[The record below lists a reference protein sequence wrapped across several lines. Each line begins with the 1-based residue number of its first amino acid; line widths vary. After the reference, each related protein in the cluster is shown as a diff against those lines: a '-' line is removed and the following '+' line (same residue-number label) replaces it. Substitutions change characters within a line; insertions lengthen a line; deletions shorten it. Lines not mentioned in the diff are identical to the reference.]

1 MYKISLLEISDI
13 TANQVKLPY
22 STGLIWGHCRLNKTI
37 QKNFSFKMEDWIY
50 YRQDDKKIVDKIKDS
65 DIIGVSNFVWNSVQN
80 TSIIKKVKQ
89 INPNCLVVFGGQGT
103 PKGDRCKQ
111 FCKDNPGIDILV
123 HGEGELT
130 FEDILLRY
138 LKDKDWTKVNGITIN
153 PLIKGQQL
161 ISTPPRERLKDINS
175 MPSPYLDGLFDDLV
189 KIKDHDYSF
198 EGTIESVRG
207 CPFQCTFCEIGD
219 KYFQKIAK
227 QTNEKIFQEL
237 DWLSKNKVEFF
248 YNADSNFG
256 LFKEHLDQVKY
267 MTKLKKE
274 TGYPDNIR
282 VDWAK
287 AKADKVIEYAHLLTE
302 AGMMKGITIALQSM
316 NPDVL
321 KAVRRKNVD
330 NGKLQEFFDLYKD
343 KELVS
348 YVELILGLPMETL
361 DTFRDGI
368 FQIMDME
375 FHDYVGVYPM
385 TALPN
390 TPFFEPSYV
399 KEYDIDIVE
408 TTPAFFH
415 HDYPDMLLDEK
426 EYMVVGSK
434 TMSREEYIE
443 ASVWRWMFMFG
454 HFLGFTQHI
463 ARILKLTNNITYR
476 EFYEKFY
483 KFMKDN
489 PSSFFGNELVDVKN
503 TITKI
508 LNKEELW
515 GRKVENVTG
524 NYHWDFEESTM
535 INIMTNK
542 DIAFD
547 EILNFLKMNFEIED
561 SLLDD
566 VIKFQKL
573 ILKSPYKNY
582 PIQETFNYN
591 LNDVV
596 YKSKP
601 IKNGGHTYEFQ
612 SENYNGDVRDWAQKN
627 IWWGRRNRAYE
638 TKVYE
643 KISN

>member
-1 MYKISLLEISDI
+1 MYKISFLELSDI

-22 STGLIWGHCRLNKTI
+22 STGLIWGYCRLNPTI
-37 QKNFSFKMEDWIY
+37 KENFSLQMEDWMY
-50 YRQDDKKIVDKIKDS
+50 YRQDEDKIIEQIKDS
-65 DIIGVSNFVWNSVQN
+65 HIIGVSNFVWNSVQN
-80 TSIIKKVKQ
+80 TSIIKKIKK
-89 INPNCLVVFGGQGT
+89 INPQCVVVFGGQGT
-103 PKGDRCKQ
+103 PKGDRCQQ
-111 FCKDNPGIDILV
+111 FCDDNPGIDILV

-153 PLIKGQQL
+153 PPLGKL
-161 ISTPPRERLKDINS
+161 ISTPPRERVKDIDS

-189 KIKDHDYSF
+189 KIKDHDYLF

-287 AKADKVIEYAHLLTE
+287 AKADKVVEYAHLLTE

-316 NPDVL
+316 NPEVL

-348 YVELILGLPMETL
+348 YVELILGLPKETIES
-361 DTFRDGI
+361 FKDGI

-390 TPFFEPSYV
+390 TPFFEPSYIE
-399 KEYDIDIVE
+399 EYGIDIVE

-415 HDYPDMLLDEK
+415 HDYPDMLRNEK
-426 EYMVVGSK
+426 EHMVVGSD
-434 TMSREEYIE
+434 TMNREEYVE
-443 ASVWRWMFMFG
+443 ASIWRWMFMFA

-463 ARILKLTNNITYR
+463 SRVLNTTSDVSYR
-476 EFYEKFY
+476 EFYTKFY
-483 KFMKDN
+483 NWMKNN
-489 PSSFFGNELVDVKN
+489 PDSFLGKEMN
-503 TITKI
+503 ITKDT
-508 LNKEELW
+508 LTKVLKKEELW
-515 GRKVENVTG
+515 GRKVE
-524 NYHWDFEESTM
+524 ESTGEYYWDYEEATS
-535 INIMTNK
+535 IRIVTNREEFDNNLRSFILSEFK
-542 DIAFD
+542 DID
-547 EILNFLKMNFEIED
+547 V
-561 SLLDD
+561 SLLEDLLL
-566 VIKFQKL
+566 FQKM
-573 ILKSPYKNY
+573 ICSNPFEQY
-582 PIQETFNYN
+582 PKKVPFNFNIKEVIYEN
-591 LNDVV
+591 
-596 YKSKP
+596 KP
-601 IKNGGHTYEFQ
+601 IKNGGHTYEFDATNWD
-612 SENYNGDVRDWAQKN
+612 SDVKKWCTIN
-627 IWWGRRNRAYE
+627 MWWGRRNRAYE
-638 TKVYE
+638 TSVT
-643 KISN
+643 

>member
-1 MYKISLLEISDI
+1 MYKISFLELSDI

-22 STGLIWGHCRLNKTI
+22 STGLIWGYCRLNPTI
-37 QKNFSFKMEDWIY
+37 KENFSLEMEDWMY
-50 YRQDDKKIVDKIKDS
+50 YRQDEDKIIEQIKDS

-80 TSIIKKVKQ
+80 TSIIRKIKK
-89 INPNCLVVFGGQGT
+89 INPQCIVVFGGQGT
-103 PKGDRCKQ
+103 PKGDRCQQ
-111 FCKDNPGIDILV
+111 FCDDNPGIDILV

-138 LKDKDWTKVNGITIN
+138 LIDKDWTKVNGITIN
-153 PLIKGQQL
+153 PPLGKLIT
-161 ISTPPRERLKDINS
+161 TPPRERLKDIDS

-189 KIKDHDYSF
+189 KVKDHEYAF

-207 CPFQCTFCEIGD
+207 CPYQCTFCEIGD

-248 YNADSNFG
+248 YNADSNYG

-267 MTKLKKE
+267 MTKLKEK

-287 AKADKVIEYAHLLTE
+287 AKADKVVEYAYLLTE

-330 NGKLQEFFDLYKD
+330 NGKLQEFFNLYKD
-343 KELVS
+343 KKLIS
-348 YVELILGLPMETL
+348 YVELILGLPKETI
-361 DTFRDGI
+361 DTFKDGI

-399 KEYDIDIVE
+399 KEYGIDIVE

-415 HDYPDMLLDEK
+415 HDYPEMLKDEK
-426 EYMVVGSK
+426 EFMVVGSD
-434 TMSREEYIE
+434 TMNREEYVE
-443 ASVWRWMFMFG
+443 ASIWRWMFMFA

-463 ARILKLTNNITYR
+463 SRVLSSTHDISYK
-476 EFYEKFY
+476 EFYTKFY
-483 KFMKDN
+483 NWMKNHPDTFLGKEM
-489 PSSFFGNELVDVKN
+489 STTKN
-503 TITKI
+503 TLTKV
-508 LNKEELW
+508 LKKETLW
-515 GRKVENVTG
+515 GRKVEEITG
-524 NYHWDFEESTM
+524 NYFWDYEEATA
-535 INIMTNK
+535 IKIVTNREE
-542 DIAFD
+542 FD
-547 EILNFLKMNFEIED
+547 KNLRSFITSEFKNVDVTLV
-561 SLLDD
+561 DD
-566 VIKFQKL
+566 L
-573 ILKSPYKNY
+573 ILFQSSISTSPFEKY
-582 PIQETFNYN
+582 PKKVPFNFNIKEVIYDN
-591 LNDVV
+591 
-596 YKSKP
+596 KP
-601 IKNGGHTYEFQ
+601 IKNGGHTYEFN
-612 SENYNGDVRDWAQKN
+612 SENWDSDVKKWCTIN
-627 IWWGRRNRAYE
+627 MWWGRRNRRYE
-638 TKVYE
+638 TS
-643 KISN
+643 IT

>member
-1 MYKISLLEISDI
+1 MYKISFLELSDI

-22 STGLIWGHCRLNKTI
+22 STGLIWGYCRLNPTI
-37 QKNFSFKMEDWIY
+37 KENFSLQMEDWMY
-50 YRQDDKKIVDKIKDS
+50 YRQDEDKIIEQIKDS
-65 DIIGVSNFVWNSVQN
+65 HIIGVSNFVWNSVQN
-80 TSIIKKVKQ
+80 TSIIKKIKE
-89 INPNCLVVFGGQGT
+89 INPQCVVVFGGQGT
-103 PKGDRCKQ
+103 PKGDRCQQ
-111 FCKDNPGIDILV
+111 FCDDNPGIDILV

-138 LKDKDWTKVNGITIN
+138 LIDKDWTKVNGITIN
-153 PLIKGQQL
+153 PPLGKL
-161 ISTPPRERLKDINS
+161 ISTPPRERLKDIDS

-189 KIKDHDYSF
+189 KIKDHEYAF

-207 CPFQCTFCEIGD
+207 CPYQCTFCEIGD

-248 YNADSNFG
+248 YNADSNYG

-287 AKADKVIEYAHLLTE
+287 ARADKVIENAHLLTE

-343 KELVS
+343 KKLIS
-348 YVELILGLPMETL
+348 YVELILGLPKETI
-361 DTFRDGI
+361 DTFKDGI

-390 TPFFEPSYV
+390 TPFFEPSYI
-399 KEYDIDIVE
+399 KEYGIDIVE

-415 HDYPDMLLDEK
+415 HDYPDMLKNEK
-426 EYMVVGSK
+426 EHMVVGSD
-434 TMSREEYIE
+434 TMNREEYVE
-443 ASVWRWMFMFG
+443 ASIWRWMFMFA

-463 ARILKLTNNITYR
+463 SRVLSSTNDISYK
-476 EFYEKFY
+476 EFYTKFY
-483 KFMKDN
+483 NWMKDN
-489 PSSFFGNELVDVKN
+489 PNTFLGKEMSITKN
-503 TITKI
+503 TLTKV
-508 LNKEELW
+508 LKKEELW
-515 GRKVENVTG
+515 GRKVEETTGDYYWDYEEATSIRIVT
-524 NYHWDFEESTM
+524 NREE
-535 INIMTNK
+535 
-542 DIAFD
+542 FD
-547 EILNFLKMNFEIED
+547 NNLRSFILSEFKKVD
-561 SLLDD
+561 VSLLEDLLL
-566 VIKFQKL
+566 FQKM
-573 ILKSPYKNY
+573 ICSNPFEQY
-582 PIQETFNYN
+582 PKKVPFNFN
-591 LNDVV
+591 IKEVIFEN
-596 YKSKP
+596 KP
-601 IKNGGHTYEFQ
+601 IKNGGHTYEFN
-612 SENYNGDVRDWAQKN
+612 SENWDSDVKKWCTIN
-627 IWWGRRNRAYE
+627 MWWGRRNRQYE
-638 TKVYE
+638 TSVT
-643 KISN
+643 